1 MIRQKKLLK
10 KETGDRRQPTPN
22 PSQEGN
28 TGDRRQEENYLG
40 LESPCNF
47 EHRVDGGVLN
57 PQRK

>member
-1 MIRQKKLLK
+1 MNF
-10 KETGDRRQPTPN
+10 EEGDRRQ
-22 PSQEGN
+22 E

-47 EHRVDGGVLN
+47 EHPVDGGVLN